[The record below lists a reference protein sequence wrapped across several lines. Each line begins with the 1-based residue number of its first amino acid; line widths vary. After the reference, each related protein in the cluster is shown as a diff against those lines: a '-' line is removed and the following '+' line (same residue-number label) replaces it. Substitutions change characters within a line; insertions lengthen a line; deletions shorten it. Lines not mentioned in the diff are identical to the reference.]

1 VTVPRRGRVLHIQ
14 KVGGIAG
21 SENHLLTLLPG
32 LRRVGY
38 EPTMLVLDGEGRAEA
53 FTREMRARGVP
64 TRLVGIRAHVD
75 PALPLVLARH
85 VRPRDYDIVHTH
97 LIHADLYG
105 ALAARVVGH
114 GRLVST
120 RHCCDP
126 WRRNAGYAILDR
138 ASGRLQRRIIAIS
151 RGLQEQL
158 CAGKGLPAAKVRVV
172 HYGLD
177 ADEFRRQAATT
188 SGLEALPRP
197 VVGTV
202 SRLIPEKGVHLLLE
216 AFDACAREFGAD
228 AGSLVVVGDGP
239 ARAALEADARRRPV
253 AGRVHFTG
261 HLPRSGVSAAIR
273 AFDVFVFPTFFPEG
287 FGLVLLEAMAWGKP
301 IVASRAISVPEILA
315 HDRTGLVVPPEDA
328 GALRDALLRLRR
340 EPGLGE
346 RLGAAGR
353 LEVEQ
358 RFGAERM
365 IEETAR
371 VYDELRG

>member
-1 VTVPRRGRVLHIQ
+1 
-14 KVGGIAG
+14 
-21 SENHLLTLLPG
+21 
-32 LRRVGY
+32 
-38 EPTMLVLDGEGRAEA
+38 
-53 FTREMRARGVP
+53 MRARDVP
-64 TRLVGIRAHVD
+64 TRLVRIRAHVD
-75 PALPLVLARH
+75 PALPFVLARH
-85 VRPRDYDIVHTH
+85 VRPPDHDIVHTH

-105 ALAARVVGH
+105 ALAARAVGH
-114 GRLVST
+114 GRIVST

-126 WRRNAGYAILDR
+126 WRRNSGYAMLDR
-138 ASGRLQRRIIAIS
+138 AAGRLQRRIIAIS
-151 RGLQEQL
+151 RGLQERL
-158 CAGKGLPAAKVRVV
+158 CAGNGLPASKVRVV

-177 ADEFRRQAATT
+177 AEEFRRQGATP

-202 SRLIPEKGVHLLLE
+202 SRLFPEKGVHLLLE
-216 AFDACAREFGAD
+216 AFDGYARETGAR

-239 ARAALEADARRRPV
+239 ARAALEADARRRSV

-315 HDRTGLVVPPEDA
+315 HERTGLVVPPEDA
-328 GALRDALLRLRR
+328 GGLREALLRLRH
-340 EPGLGE
+340 EPALGE
-346 RLGAAGR
+346 RLGAAAR
-353 LEVEQ
+353 LDVEH

>member
-1 VTVPRRGRVLHIQ
+1 
-14 KVGGIAG
+14 
-21 SENHLLTLLPG
+21 
-32 LRRVGY
+32 
-38 EPTMLVLDGEGRAEA
+38 
-53 FTREMRARGVP
+53 
-64 TRLVGIRAHVD
+64 VD
-75 PALPLVLARH
+75 PALPLALARH
-85 VRPRDYDIVHTH
+85 VRPRNCDIVHTH

-105 ALAARVVGH
+105 GLAARMVGQ

-126 WRRNAGYAILDR
+126 WRRNSGYAMLDR
-138 ASGRLQRRIIAIS
+138 ASGRLQRRIITIS
-151 RGLQEQL
+151 RGLQDQL
-158 CAGKGLPAAKVRVV
+158 CAGNGLPAAKIRLV

-177 ADEFRRQAATT
+177 ADEFRRQGAGP

-202 SRLIPEKGVHLLLE
+202 SRLFPEKGVHLLLE
-216 AFDACAREFGAD
+216 AFDACARETGT
-228 AGSLVVVGDGP
+228 GSLVVVGDGP
-239 ARAALEADARRRPV
+239 ARAALEADARRRAV

-261 HLPRSGVSAAIR
+261 HLPRAGVSAAIR

-315 HDRTGLVVPPEDA
+315 HDRTGLVVPPRDA
-328 GALRDALLRLRR
+328 AGLRDALLRLQRD
-340 EPGLGE
+340 PDVGK
-346 RLGAAGR
+346 RLGAAAR